1 MTQQLKI
8 NEATQT
14 VIDYLFYSEE
24 KSFKEFMSEE
34 KGRNPGGHIFYS
46 VLVMMYKG
54 DDKAIRTWLRENCE
68 QEETGTTV
76 EDLSYLIQDKITE
89 AQEEYNESE
98 GYTTSFTIPCIYANA
113 KKMRTYLQVAESFL
127 CRNHKNYN
135 VSLSYDSKKYEIN
148 FTISEKSYEDN
159 SEDNELENQWYIGSL
174 DNDEEIICWSTYEEA
189 KPAIMKGKPQIAK

>member
-1 MTQQLKI
+1 MD
-8 NEATQT
+8 EATQT

-24 KSFKEFMSEE
+24 KSFHEYMSEQ
-34 KGRNPGGHIFYS
+34 KGRNPQGHIFYS

-89 AQEEYNESE
+89 AQDEYLESE

-127 CRNHKNYN
+127 CRNNRNYN
-135 VSLSYDSKKYEIN
+135 VSLSYDSNKYEIK
-148 FTISEKSYEDN
+148 FTLSDKEDTDEN
-159 SEDNELENQWYIGSL
+159 EDEDNELENQWYIGSL
-174 DNDEEIICWSTYEEA
+174 DNDEEIIYWSTYEA
-189 KPAIMKGKPQIAK
+189 AGSNILKKKPKIAPRISQ